1 MGYLLCSFQ
10 YSKLDDKQIPLLAR
24 FANRATP
31 SSKALSKLYK
41 QRALKFPAQ
50 LLVEL
55 IHVMG
60 TYPIGSLVVLSIL
73 EVGLVLEQNLHGIL
87 SPKVGVLTDSCKAV
101 LKQPL
106 VVDLA
111 NSDKSKIDRHYRVQL
126 KIGEFGQVFR

>member
-1 MGYLLCSFQ
+1 MGYLLFSFEH
-10 YSKLDDKQIPLLAR
+10 SKLRDKQIALLAR

-50 LLVEL
+50 LIVVEL
-55 IHVMG
+55 INVMG
-60 TYPIGSLVVLSIL
+60 TDPIGSLVVLSTS
-73 EVGLVLEQNLHGIL
+73 EVGLVLEQNLHERL
-87 SPKVGVLTDSCKAV
+87 SPKVRVLTDSCKVV

-111 NSDKSKIDRHYRVQL
+111 NPGKSEISRHYRFQL
-126 KIGEFGQVFR
+126 

>member
-1 MGYLLCSFQ
+1 MGYLLCSVQ
-10 YSKLDDKQIPLLAR
+10 HSKLRDKQIALLAR

-50 LLVEL
+50 LIVVEL
-55 IHVMG
+55 INVMG
-60 TYPIGSLVVLSIL
+60 TDPIGSLVVLSTS
-73 EVGLVLEQNLHGIL
+73 EVGLVLEQNLHERL
-87 SPKVGVLTDSCKAV
+87 SPKVRVLTDSCKVV

-111 NSDKSKIDRHYRVQL
+111 NPGKSKINRHYRVQL
-126 KIGEFGQVFR
+126 

>member
-10 YSKLDDKQIPLLAR
+10 HSKLRDKQIALLAR

-50 LLVEL
+50 LIVVEL
-55 IHVMG
+55 INVMG
-60 TYPIGSLVVLSIL
+60 TDPIGSLVVLSTS
-73 EVGLVLEQNLHGIL
+73 EVGLVLEQNLHERL
-87 SPKVGVLTDSCKAV
+87 SPKVRVLTDSCKVV

-111 NSDKSKIDRHYRVQL
+111 NSGKSEINRHYRFQL
-126 KIGEFGQVFR
+126 

>member
-10 YSKLDDKQIPLLAR
+10 HSKLRDKQIALLAR

-50 LLVEL
+50 LIVVEL
-55 IHVMG
+55 INVMG
-60 TYPIGSLVVLSIL
+60 TDPIGSLVVLSTS
-73 EVGLVLEQNLHGIL
+73 EVGLVLEQNLHERL
-87 SPKVGVLTDSCKAV
+87 SPKVRVLTDSCKVA

-111 NSDKSKIDRHYRVQL
+111 NPGKSEINRHYRLQL
-126 KIGEFGQVFR
+126 

>member
-10 YSKLDDKQIPLLAR
+10 HSKLRDKQIALLAR

-50 LLVEL
+50 LIVVEL
-55 IHVMG
+55 INVMG
-60 TYPIGSLVVLSIL
+60 TDPIGSLVVLSTS
-73 EVGLVLEQNLHGIL
+73 EVGLVLEQNLHERL
-87 SPKVGVLTDSCKAV
+87 SPKVRVLTDSCKVV

-106 VVDLA
+106 IVDLA
-111 NSDKSKIDRHYRVQL
+111 NPGKSEINRHYRVQL
-126 KIGEFGQVFR
+126 